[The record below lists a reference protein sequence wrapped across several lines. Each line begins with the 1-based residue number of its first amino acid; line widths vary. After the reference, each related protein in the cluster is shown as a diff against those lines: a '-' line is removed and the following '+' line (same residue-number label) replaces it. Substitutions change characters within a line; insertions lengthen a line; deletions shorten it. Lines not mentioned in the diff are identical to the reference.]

1 MNKSINLGKSMDI
14 IFIISA
20 IIFNILV
27 SILYIATKFGNMEFV
42 QVIGIIVLFL
52 IIPFT
57 ITLIGYMKEKEE
69 KKIIISL
76 IVILFY
82 FFLEIL
88 LDYILII
95 PFRDILALH
104 IPYII
109 IFYAADFSMIGVTFD
124 KNKKMGYVVLATF
137 FILLGCLIY
146 RFMGWKMSMILIFK
160 NDVVLANVR
169 I

>member
-1 MNKSINLGKSMDI
+1 MNESTNLGKSMDI
-14 IFIISA
+14 IFIISS

-27 SILYIATKFGNMEFV
+27 SVLYIATKFGNMELM
-42 QVIGIIVLFL
+42 QVIGIVLLFL

-57 ITLIGYMKEKEE
+57 ITLIGYIKEKEG
-69 KKIIISL
+69 KKILISL
-76 IVILFY
+76 GVILFY

-95 PFRDILALH
+95 PFRYILALH

-109 IFYAADFSMIGVTFD
+109 VFYAADFSMIGVTFD
-124 KNKKMGYVVLATF
+124 KNKKMGFAVLVSF

-146 RFMGWKMSMILIFK
+146 RFIGW
-160 NDVVLANVR
+160 
-169 I
+169 

>member
-1 MNKSINLGKSMDI
+1 MDC
-14 IFIISA
+14 IFIISS

-27 SILYIATKFGNMEFV
+27 SILYITTKLGNMELV
-42 QVIGIIVLFL
+42 QVIGIIILLL

-57 ITLIGYMKEKEE
+57 LILIGYVKQKEE
-69 KKIIISL
+69 KKILISL
-76 IVILFY
+76 VIILFY

-88 LDYILII
+88 LDYILLI

-124 KNKKMGYVVLATF
+124 KNKKMGFVVLVTF

-146 RFMGWKMSMILIFK
+146 RFIG
-160 NDVVLANVR
+160 
-169 I
+169 

>member
-1 MNKSINLGKSMDI
+1 MNESINLGKLMDI
-14 IFIISA
+14 IFIISS

-27 SILYIATKFGNMEFV
+27 SILYVATKFGNMELV
-42 QVIGIIVLFL
+42 RVIGIIILFL

-57 ITLIGYMKEKEE
+57 ITLIGYIKEKEE

-76 IVILFY
+76 VGILFY

-109 IFYAADFSMIGVTFD
+109 VFYAADFSMLGVTFD
-124 KNKKMGYVVLATF
+124 KNKKMGFLVLATI
-137 FILLGCLIY
+137 FILLGCLIFRY
-146 RFMGWKMSMILIFK
+146 MG
-160 NDVVLANVR
+160 
-169 I
+169 